1 MLSITLG
8 IVAAL
13 AMFTLVAAGALGYHA
28 IRQRK
33 VRTALAMLT
42 PSGIAEGRF
51 VTIGGIEQWIQIR
64 GEDRANPILLFL
76 NGHGLS
82 MPPLT
87 PILRSWERHFT
98 VVLWDQRSVGKTLV
112 RNGKADSHSWS
123 FERLAEDGV
132 AVTEFVCRHLGQAQ
146 IILLGHSQGS
156 IVGVLMAKRRP
167 DLFHAYVGTG
177 QVIDLARNEP
187 ISYEMA
193 VERARAAGNKKAIKA
208 LARVGP
214 PPYQEARSWV
224 VKQRWSFVTDPEFR
238 AWSKLAL
245 RMVLSAHIL
254 SLKEVYLS
262 YAAISYLPE
271 RLFAEIMAFDARR
284 LGAAFAMPFFV
295 FQGGR
300 DCSTLPALAEEYV
313 ATVEAPRKAMVLL
326 KDGGHMAVLM
336 QPEQFLTELR
346 ERVLPLVSAPL
357 AMSPKM

>member
-1 MLSITLG
+1 MLTVILG
-8 IVAAL
+8 IVTAL
-13 AMFTLVAAGALGYHA
+13 AMFALLASGALGYRA
-28 IRQRK
+28 IRQRAVHK
-33 VRTALAMLT
+33 ALAMRT
-42 PSGIAEGRF
+42 PNGIAEGRF

-98 VVLWDQRSVGKTLV
+98 LVLWDQRSVGKTLA
-112 RNGKADSHSWS
+112 RNGKAGSDSWS
-123 FERLAEDGV
+123 FERLAEDGIEV
-132 AVTEFVCRHLGQAQ
+132 SEWVCRHLGQAQ
-146 IILLGHSQGS
+146 VILLGHSQGS
-156 IVGVLMAKRRP
+156 IVGVHMAKRRP

-177 QVIDLARNEP
+177 QVSDLARNEP
-187 ISYEMA
+187 ISYELA
-193 VERARAAGNKKAIKA
+193 VARARTAGNKQAIEA

-214 PPYQEARSWV
+214 PPYHDARSWI

-238 AWSKLAL
+238 AWSKLAP
-245 RMVLSAHIL
+245 RMVLSAPNL
-254 SLKEVYLS
+254 SLREVYLS

-271 RLFAEIMAFDARR
+271 RLFAEIMAFDARQ

-295 FQGGR
+295 FQGER
-300 DCSTLPALAEEYV
+300 DCNTLPALAEEYV
-313 ATVEAPRKAMVLL
+313 AAVEAPRKAMVLL
-326 KDGGHMAVLM
+326 KDGGHMAVLI

-357 AMSPKM
+357 AMSPQV